1 MTWSHAGRL
10 LRLALLVAVF
20 CWTSIVVTRGDGRV
34 AAIWLSNGL
43 MLGLVLGADTRHWAG
58 MLAAG
63 YIGNLVA
70 SLAAGDSL
78 YLALLLSA
86 CNSGEILLAAWPLR
100 RRFGVTLSLTTAPA
114 LLYFAGFA
122 LLLAPA
128 VSGFLAAL
136 LLAVT
141 NGTSATTVF
150 IEWYPADAMGML
162 ILAPLILALKA
173 QADLPTQQD
182 NLRHAWLPW
191 LLLVSTALL
200 VFSQE
205 RYPLLF
211 LVFPPLLVLSYLRGM
226 RGSVLG
232 VATLTVIAVVATIA
246 QRGPFMLIDTT
257 SVHIRVLL
265 LQVFIAI
272 AAAQGLLVGMLLAQ
286 RERLSMALQ
295 RSEQNMRTITDNL
308 PALIA
313 YLDADER
320 YQFINAHTRR
330 VFGDDPSKL
339 LGRTI
344 REVRGD
350 MVYADIGPRIAQA
363 LHGEA
368 SHFESHGM
376 ANGKA
381 YHYQAN
387 YIPDIDSDGAVKG
400 VYAMTFDITD
410 RKTAELKQA
419 ADEER
424 LRTIT
429 NNLPALIAYLDPQG
443 VYRFCNQT
451 HADWFGKPLQD
462 WLGSD
467 YRLVIDDDFADAQ
480 TPHLQAALKGQ
491 RIDTELTLITLG
503 TPRTVRASYL
513 PHLASDGRVLG
524 VYLLMNDITSLK
536 TVQAEL
542 HRLARHDVLTGLANR
557 REFTDRLENTIARN
571 RRLKGQHALMF
582 LDIDH
587 FKGIN
592 DAHGHATGDAVL
604 CALAERLQASVRHID
619 TVARLAGDEFVVIL
633 DNLHNAEE
641 PQFIARKII
650 AAMERPVLFEGR
662 AITVTVSI
670 GLAFDGSSAL
680 GPDELLSLADTALY
694 SAKAAGRNTYRLAD
708 SLSAATAATAL
719 LLNPSSTTRALL
731 KR

>member
-1 MTWSHAGRL
+1 MTATAALTWSHPARL
-10 LRLALLVAVF
+10 LRLALLVALF
-20 CWTSIVVTRGDGRV
+20 CWASIVLTHGDGRV

-43 MLGLVLGADTRHWAG
+43 LLGLVLGADSRHWAG

-63 YIGNLVA
+63 YIGNVVA
-70 SLAAGDSL
+70 NLGAGDSL
-78 YLALLLSA
+78 HMALLLSA
-86 CNSGEILLAAWPLR
+86 CNSAEILLAAWPLR
-100 RRFGVTLSLTTAPA
+100 RRFGATLSLTTAAA
-114 LLYFAGFA
+114 LLYFTGFA

-128 VSGFLAAL
+128 ASALLASL
-136 LLAVT
+136 LLAA
-141 NGTSATTVF
+141 NGGASVLGVF
-150 IEWYPADAMGML
+150 TEWYPADAMGML
-162 ILAPLILALKA
+162 ILAPLLLALKA
-173 QADLPTQQD
+173 QADLPTQQSR
-182 NLRHAWLPW
+182 LRDAWLPW
-191 LLLVSTALL
+191 LLLVSIALL

-232 VATLTVIAVVATIA
+232 VVTLTVIAVIATIDHH
-246 QRGPFMLIDTT
+246 GPFMLIDTT
-257 SVHIRVLL
+257 SMHIRVLL

-272 AAAQGLLVGMLLAQ
+272 AAAQGLMVGMLLAQ
-286 RERLSMALQ
+286 RERLGLALQ

-313 YLDADER
+313 YIDADER
-320 YQFINAHTRR
+320 YQFVNAHTRR

-339 LGRTI
+339 LGRTL

-350 MVYADIGPRIAQA
+350 LVYADIGPRIAQA
-363 LHGEA
+363 LRGEA

-387 YIPDIDSDGAVKG
+387 YIPDVDSDGAVKG

-443 VYRFCNQT
+443 IYRFCNQT

-467 YRLVIDDDFADAQ
+467 YRLVIDDAFADAQ

-491 RIDTELTLITLG
+491 RIDTELTLVTLG
-503 TPRTVRASYL
+503 TSRTLRASYL
-513 PHLASDGRVLG
+513 PHLAGDGRVLG

-536 TVQAEL
+536 NVQAEL
-542 HRLARHDVLTGLANR
+542 HRLARHDALTGLANR

-571 RRLKGQHALMF
+571 RGLRGQHALMF

-587 FKGIN
+587 FKAIN
-592 DAHGHATGDAVL
+592 DAQGHATGDAVL
-604 CALAERLQASVRHID
+604 CALADRLQASVRHID

-633 DNLHNAEE
+633 DNLHHAEE
-641 PQFIARKII
+641 PQFVARKII
-650 AAMERPVLFEGR
+650 AAMEKPVLFEGR
-662 AITVTVSI
+662 VITVTVSI
-670 GLAFDGSSAL
+670 GIAFDGLGAL
-680 GPDELLSLADTALY
+680 GPDELLSLADSALY

-708 SLSAATAATAL
+708 SLSAVATAATF
-719 LLNPSSTTRALL
+719 NSSAA
-731 KR
+731 